1 MSSPSLLS
9 PAGAKKLAEQIREI
23 AERARSEED
32 VRLNVEHALRPV
44 LAKLGIT
51 TRAAYEQPLTLLQ
64 GTGRADAVY
73 GFGIIEY
80 ERPGKLATPA
90 GRDEVVQQLSSYLA
104 AKARELAPTR
114 PVDAVKKMLGI
125 GIDGRQVMY
134 LRYASSENRARFFQP
149 VALETQLNFFRTKE
163 IPRGGFQIVGPMP
176 INEASVDWLLYSLRF
191 FHRRA
196 LEPEG
201 LAQVFG
207 PSADV
212 ASATVSTLYHKL
224 LAVQNRRVSA
234 FFAQWNMIFGVIY
247 GQELEKSDAAAK
259 ELAKLYRIQDKP
271 DLKKLLF
278 AVHTYYVLLM
288 KTLAA
293 ELVSLQEGSWFAS
306 FSAEIEAAG
315 EEAVRAK
322 IENLENGGLFRQF
335 NIVNF
340 LEGDFFRWYLDV
352 WDGAVAQ
359 SVRHVAI
366 ALQQFEPATA
376 TINPDATRDLLK
388 KLYQYLLPRRV
399 RHDLG
404 EYYTPDWLADRLIR
418 QTGYDGN
425 PDKRVLDPSCGSGTF
440 LTLCIRKAFDYADKH
455 LVRPDEL
462 VQKLLT
468 NVVGFD
474 LNPLAVI
481 AARTNYLLAL
491 GTLIKRPL
499 KIEIPVYL
507 CDSILTPAEFA
518 REGQIEFIGSA
529 LHDGGRELTLPNG
542 RIWHVDTAEGRFTF
556 PAAVV
561 EKDRIETVCSLIEDS
576 VRLGRSETEFVEKLR
591 ETVGGLEA
599 TGEKLLVNV
608 FTRILRLSADG
619 KNGIWARFL
628 KNQFAPVFVGTSGF
642 DYVIGNPPWVNW
654 QSLSDDY
661 RDKTLRLWHD
671 YGLFSLE
678 GHAARLGGGKKDLAM
693 LFTYVCLDQYLR
705 DGGRLGFIITQTLFK
720 TKGAGD
726 GFRRFQLGDNEPF
739 QVQQVDDLSELQ
751 PFEGATNRTA
761 IVTFV
766 KGRATKY
773 PVPYLYWRKKGKD
786 GVKLDDDLDTALAK
800 VEVKQW
806 QARPIDPA
814 EATSPWLTAR
824 PKALNAIQ
832 KAVGQADYRA
842 YAGSCTWANGVYWME
857 IAGRNAA
864 GQVIARNL
872 NEVGKLEGIPQ
883 IEHAL
888 EPELLYPLLR
898 GRDVDRWHAR
908 PSAYLLNVQN
918 PQTRQGLDEAL
929 MKDRYT
935 SAYKYLLHFREL
947 LAKRSGF
954 RKYFCKE
961 SGTGKKRKLEPF
973 APFYSLYNIGD
984 YTLAPFKVCWRE
996 QAEFF
1001 TCAVVQSSPVA
1012 GKPRPVIPD
1021 HKLMFVPIQGEAE
1034 AHYVCALLNSA
1045 VAVFLVKSYAIE
1057 TQTSTH
1063 VLEHIR
1069 LPSFHADDA
1078 RHARLSEL
1086 SRKAHVLTAKLAAIS
1101 QSPLGE
1107 LEQASQ
1113 ADAQSLKEVR
1123 EIEGE
1128 IDSLAAA
1135 VWAISDGELRDIGS
1149 SLRDLR

>member
-1 MSSPSLLS
+1 MHALTILGPT
-9 PAGAKKLAEQIREI
+9 GAKKLAEQIREI
-23 AERARSEED
+23 GKRARSEED

-44 LAKLGIT
+44 LEKLGIT
-51 TRAAYEQPLTLLQ
+51 TQAAYEQPLTLLQ

-80 ERPGKLATPA
+80 ERPGKLATSA
-90 GRDEVVQQLSSYLA
+90 GRKEVVEQLSSYLA
-104 AKARELAPTR
+104 GKARELAPTR
-114 PVDAVKKMLGI
+114 PVDAVKKMVGI
-125 GIDGRQVMY
+125 GIDGEQVMY
-134 LRYASSENRARFFQP
+134 LRYASSENRAKYFQP
-149 VALETQLNFFRTKE
+149 VSLETQLEFFKAKGVHK
-163 IPRGGFQIVGPMP
+163 GGFQIVGPMP
-176 INEASVDWLLYSLRF
+176 IDEASVDWLLYSLRF

-201 LAQVFG
+201 LAEVFG
-207 PSADV
+207 PSSEV
-212 ASATVSTLYHKL
+212 ATGVVNTLYGKL
-224 LAVQNRRVSA
+224 LAHDNRRVSA

-247 GQELEKSDAAAK
+247 GQELEKGDAAAK
-259 ELAKLYRIQDKP
+259 ELAKLYKIQEKP

-288 KTLAA
+288 KLLAA

-315 EEAVRAK
+315 EEVVRSK

-359 SVRHVAI
+359 SIRHLAI
-366 ALQQFEPATA
+366 ALQQFEPATV
-376 TINPDATRDLLK
+376 TIHPDATRDLLK

-440 LTLCIRKAFDYADKH
+440 LALCIRKAFDYADKY

-468 NVVGFD
+468 NIVGFD

-481 AARTNYLLAL
+481 AARTNFLLAL
-491 GTLIKRPL
+491 GTLIRHAP

-507 CDSILTPAEFA
+507 CDSILTPGEFA
-518 REGQIEFIGSA
+518 KEGQIEFLGSTLRESA
-529 LHDGGRELTLPNG
+529 EELTLPNG
-542 RIWHVDTAEGRFTF
+542 RVWHVDTSEGRFTF

-561 EKDRIETVCSLIEDS
+561 EKDRIESVCALLEESIQLE
-576 VRLGRSETEFVEKLR
+576 RTAAQFVDKLR
-591 ETVGGLEA
+591 QNVGRLEPS
-599 TGEKLLVNV
+599 GEQLLVSV
-608 FTRILRLSADG
+608 FTRIARLNADG

-661 RDKTLRLWHD
+661 RAKTLPLWQD
-671 YGLFSLE
+671 YGLFSLA
-678 GHAARLGGGKKDLAM
+678 GQAARLGGGKKDLAM
-693 LFTYVCLDQYLR
+693 LFTYACLDNYVR
-705 DGGRLGFIITQTLFK
+705 AGGRLGFIITQTLFK

-726 GFRRFQLGDNEPF
+726 GFRRFQLGDKEPF
-739 QVQQVDDLSELQ
+739 QVLQVDDLSELQ

-761 IVTFV
+761 IVTFQ

-773 PVPYLYWRKKGKD
+773 PVPYHYWRKKGKETI
-786 GVKLDDDLDTALAK
+786 KLDDDLDTALSK

-806 QARPIDPA
+806 DARPIDPD
-814 EATSPWLTAR
+814 EPTSPWLTAR
-824 PKALNAIQ
+824 PKALTAIQ

-857 IAGRNAA
+857 LTGRNVS
-864 GQVIARNL
+864 GQIIARNL
-872 NEVGKLEGIPQ
+872 NEIGKLEGIPQ
-883 IEHAL
+883 VEHAV

-898 GRDVDRWHAR
+898 GRDVGRWCAT
-908 PSAYLLNVQN
+908 PSAYLLNVQDA
-918 PQTRQGLDEAL
+918 QSRRGMDEQV
-929 MKDRYT
+929 MKDRFT

-947 LAKRSGF
+947 LTKRSGF
-954 RKYFCKE
+954 KKYFCKE
-961 SGTGKKRKLEPF
+961 TGAGTKRKLEPF
-973 APFYSLYNIGD
+973 APFYSLYNIGE
-984 YTLAPFKVCWRE
+984 YTLSPFKVCWPELSNDLRAGV
-996 QAEFF
+996 AEPW
-1001 TCAVVQSSPVA
+1001 ADSKSGNKIVM
-1012 GKPRPVIPD
+1012 PD
-1021 HKLMFVPIQGEAE
+1021 HTVVFISLSSRDE
-1034 AHYVCALLNSA
+1034 AHFCCALLNSSPAGLA
-1045 VAVFLVKSYAIE
+1045 VASYI
-1057 TQTSTH
+1057 TLHPSPH

-1069 LPSFHADDA
+1069 LPRFNVHDKP
-1078 RHARLSEL
+1078 HIRLSQL
-1086 SRKAHVLTAKLAAIS
+1086 SQQAHALAAKADADSLNGIA
-1101 QSPLGE
+1101 E
-1107 LEQASQ
+1107 LE
-1113 ADAQSLKEVR
+1113 
-1123 EIEGE
+1123 IE
-1128 IDSLAAA
+1128 IDSLASA
-1135 VWAISDGELRDIGS
+1135 VWGITDVELRDIQT
-1149 SLRDLR
+1149 SLNDLR